1 MNKNLYKQTQG
12 MYMKDDLNKD
22 FNDQTEFDKG
32 MYFAA
37 VQIIGML
44 ENAKTKIYQ
53 NPFEEFWYINQ
64 DIIRDIKRTFGV

>member
-1 MNKNLYKQTQG
+1 MRKENE
-12 MYMKDDLNKD
+12 KD

-44 ENAKTKIYQ
+44 ENAKTKIYH
-53 NPFEEFWYINQ
+53 NPFEEFWYIDQ
-64 DIIRDIKRTFGV
+64 TVIRDIKRAFGV